1 MDKINELIKAS
12 NCIDGGSKEAAIK
25 VRAVLKKIIMQ
36 NDSVLLLDQ
45 NNAEDF
51 LQAVRKLVAFAER
64 RPDTYVPLF
73 YCEEDCAILS
83 CHKCLIKPN
92 LFKEGTEICP
102 LYIVEDK

>member
-1 MDKINELIKAS
+1 MDKTNESIKAEP
-12 NCIDGGSKEAAIK
+12 CIEGGSKEAAKK
-25 VRAVLKKIIMQ
+25 VREVLKKIIKQ
-36 NDSVLLLDQ
+36 NDSVLLLDK

-51 LQAVRKLVAFAER
+51 LQAVRKLVVFAER

-92 LFKEGTEICP
+92 LFEEGTEICP